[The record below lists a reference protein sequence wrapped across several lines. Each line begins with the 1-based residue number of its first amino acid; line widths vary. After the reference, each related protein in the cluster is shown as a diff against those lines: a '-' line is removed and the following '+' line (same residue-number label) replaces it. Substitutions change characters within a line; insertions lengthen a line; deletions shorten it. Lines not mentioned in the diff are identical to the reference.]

1 MAAPT
6 EGFLAQKGRR
16 SRNSQCTNSPGTKIF
31 KKRGVVSSLRLGYLQ
46 SSDDYKSSLS
56 GPKRKEKEATRSK
69 VAGAQRLLPD
79 SFVLPSSWQSDPL
92 MIIRSVKWI
101 RMGNAKSRRDSQL
114 QAPDSAAQQLG
125 SGAVRQRGKEA
136 ARQRSSSQA
145 LWNSVWSADL
155 AEKDATSPLGREA
168 AVSDGRLLAEVGAG
182 PGARRRYVQLRWPA

>member
-6 EGFLAQKGRR
+6 EGFLAQKRRR
-16 SRNSQCTNSPGTKIF
+16 SRNFQCTNSPGTKIF

-145 LWNSVWSADL
+145 LWNSVWSAVL
-155 AEKDATSPLGREA
+155 EIVR
-168 AVSDGRLLAEVGAG
+168 V
-182 PGARRRYVQLRWPA
+182 